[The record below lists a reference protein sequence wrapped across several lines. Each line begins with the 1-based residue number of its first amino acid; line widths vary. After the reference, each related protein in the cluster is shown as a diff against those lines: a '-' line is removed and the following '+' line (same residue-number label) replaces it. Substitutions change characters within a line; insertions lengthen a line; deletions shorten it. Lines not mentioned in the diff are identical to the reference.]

1 MQLGLLTSADFL
13 FDRQWLSIVGIGVF
27 VAALTALLWYRGLY
41 LSIRDENRNARE
53 LIENL
58 SEGIYRSTLEGG
70 ILSANPALARLN
82 GCDSIDELR
91 ALVNDIGAEWY
102 VEPGRR
108 DQFRRVL
115 MREGQIKDFV
125 SEVYRYG
132 TRERIWV
139 VESARLVRDP
149 ISGRP
154 LYYEGSVREITETV
168 KRLQLEQFYTKLI
181 NQVPGGLF
189 QVMRDADGTGRINFV
204 SPGFRK
210 IMGLDGED
218 TPPPMEDFFAMI
230 GPDHRNEFRA
240 AIGRSAREQSRLEFE
255 CEAVD
260 GKGVR
265 KWIRIAA
272 TPEADDDSVI
282 WHGYLTDCS
291 LRKQHELA
299 IERLAYNDP
308 LTDLPNRRRLLE
320 RVEHAVRKCAR
331 TRRHGALLFLDL
343 DNFKELND
351 GHGHH
356 AGDTFLKLV
365 AERLKS
371 CAGENTVVARM
382 GGDEFVVLIENAG
395 KDQARAAQTAMRMAS
410 QLLAELRRPY
420 DVQGISHVASASI
433 GLVVFDGLA
442 DSADDILR
450 KADIAM
456 YRVKATGRD
465 GLALFDGG
473 TAEPLPQVPPRQK
486 LARRQRRLSA

>member
-1 MQLGLLTSADFL
+1 MQSGLLTSLDL
-13 FDRQWLSIVGIGVF
+13 VFDQQWLLISAIGVF
-27 VAALTALLWYRGLY
+27 IAVFMAVLWYRGLY
-41 LSIRDENRNARE
+41 LAIRDENRNARE

-91 ALVNDIGAEWY
+91 VLVNDIGSEWY

-108 DQFRRVL
+108 EQFRRVL
-115 MREGQIKDFV
+115 MREGQINDFI

-139 VESARLVRDP
+139 VESARLVRD
-149 ISGRP
+149 SSNGRP

-181 NQVPGGLF
+181 HQVPGGLF
-189 QVMRDADGTGRINFV
+189 QVTRSASGAARFNFI

-210 IMGLDGED
+210 IMGLDGD
-218 TPPPMEDFFAMI
+218 DAAPAIEDFVAMI
-230 GPDHRNEFRA
+230 SPEHRNEFLA
-240 AIGRSAREQSRLEFE
+240 SIGRSARQQSRLEFE

-265 KWIRIAA
+265 KWLRIAA
-272 TPEADDDSVI
+272 TPEAADESVI

-308 LTDLPNRRRLLE
+308 LTDLPNRRMLME
-320 RVEHAVRKCAR
+320 RVGSALLKCAR
-331 TRRHGALLFLDL
+331 NRRHGALLFLDL

-356 AGDTFLKLV
+356 AGDAFLKLV

-371 CAGENTVVARM
+371 CASENTVVARM

-395 KDQARAAQTAMRMAS
+395 KDQARAAQTAMRTAS

-420 DVQGISHVASASI
+420 DVQGISHEASASI
-433 GLVVFDGLA
+433 GLVVFDGLS

-473 TAEPLPQVPPRQK
+473 AVEPLPQVPPHQK
-486 LARRQRRLSA
+486 VARRQRRLSA